1 MDRYHSVHGH
11 DRASFDAPHTH
22 RLPTVAASQ
31 ALDELH
37 DDSALPISTGLQS
50 LDRLLFSPVPDQ
62 STISRRHGGMKR
74 GQVAEIWGPPGT
86 GKTALAIQMAAHA
99 MCNNG
104 QVVWIDCFNT
114 VNKQRIMRVVDAVK
128 TSKRLAVKLDNFIHY
143 SCLTLPHLMAL
154 MSRPPTMSICAGASL
169 VVISGLSALV
179 NSTLPKPQ
187 GGQGASKPGPGL
199 HGSSKRLQGLQ
210 FLMNALQKVAAT
222 TNSAV
227 VVLSQCATR
236 MQSDQGATLAAAVNA
251 TVWEQAVS
259 TRLVVFRDW
268 AWRGKGVFVAAVQK
282 LDGKANATNQA
293 VCTFGVQP
301 SGTINIECDA
311 TTAHP
316 TGPAN
321 LVRPKKR
328 KLGQTELEVPDSDD
342 EDYGWADEDEEALP
356 PPPPQWQGSED
367 ILLGH
372 GSDAS
377 DGGDGDSADSPA
389 SGNAVKAYDQDMSR
403 DGSAASSEAGDT
415 D

>member
-11 DRASFDAPHTH
+11 DRASFDTSHIH

-31 ALDELH
+31 ALKEVQN
-37 DDSALPISTGLQS
+37 DSTLPISTGLQH
-50 LDRLLFSPVPDQ
+50 LDFLLLSPVSDE
-62 STISRRHGGMKR
+62 STVLRRHGGMKR

-99 MCNNG
+99 MCNND

-114 VNKQRIMRVVDAVK
+114 VDKQRIMRVIDGTKA
-128 TSKRLAVKLDNFIHY
+128 SKRLAIKLDKFIHY

-154 MSRPPTMSICAGASL
+154 MSRPPTMSVCAGAAL

-187 GGQGASKPGPGL
+187 GGQGAPKPGPGL

-210 FLMNALQKVAAT
+210 FLMNGLQKVAAT

-236 MQSDQGATLAAAVNA
+236 MQSYQGATLVAAVNG

-282 LDGKANATNQA
+282 VDGKANATDQA
-293 VCTFGVQP
+293 VCTFGVQA

-311 TTAHP
+311 TTTHP
-316 TGPAN
+316 TGPAD
-321 LVRPKKR
+321 LVRPKR

-377 DGGDGDSADSPA
+377 DEGDGEDTDSQG
-389 SGNAVKAYDQDMSR
+389 SGNAVKADDQGMSR

-415 D
+415 G